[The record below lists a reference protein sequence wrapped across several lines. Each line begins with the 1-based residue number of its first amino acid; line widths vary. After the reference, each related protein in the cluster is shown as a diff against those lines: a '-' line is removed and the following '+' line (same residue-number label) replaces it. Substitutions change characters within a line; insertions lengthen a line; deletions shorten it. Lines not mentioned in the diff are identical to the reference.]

1 VTLRDRPEV
10 IFVGGTRF
18 SGAEVVA
25 GLLADHPAA
34 AGVPVAARFHSDPWG
49 VPALLHGRIGLAD
62 FTARVRSSE
71 IAERVACD
79 RLDRAL
85 GALRD
90 RYHAEPLEACLEL
103 VWALFG
109 ELAGVGE
116 ARALVEASPGNL
128 VEAQTLMRLVPEAR
142 FVHVARGGRDVAA
155 AAVRSDVNVSRIPA
169 GIEWWAGELREIE
182 RGVRGEEDGSPYAI
196 PPDRL
201 AVVVLDELLAAGA
214 AAAHARLLNRLGLGE
229 DGAVPA
235 PVPIDADAVGRGR
248 WRSQARG
255 LARWWITRRYER
267 ILGELDDEGNHA
279 APALRAAFE
288 RMG

>member
-1 VTLRDRPEV
+1 VSAGREV

-49 VPALLHGRIGLAD
+49 IPALLHGRIGLGD
-62 FTARVRSSE
+62 FTARLRCGEV
-71 IAERVACD
+71 AERVAGD

-85 GALRD
+85 DALRE
-90 RYHAEPLEACLEL
+90 RYHAKPLEACREL
-103 VWALFG
+103 LWALFG
-109 ELAGVGE
+109 DLAGDS
-116 ARALVEASPGNL
+116 ARALVEASPGNF

-142 FVHVARGGRDVAA
+142 FVHVARDGRDVAA
-155 AAVRSDVNVSRIPA
+155 AAVGSDVNVSRIPA
-169 GIEWWAGELREIE
+169 GMEWWAAELREIE
-182 RGVRGEEDGSPYAI
+182 HGVRGEEDGSRYAM

-201 AVVVLDELLAAGA
+201 AVIVLDELVAAGA
-214 AAAHARLLNRLGLGE
+214 GAAYAQLCNRVGLGD

-235 PVPIDADAVGRGR
+235 PIPLDAAAIGRGR
-248 WRSQARG
+248 WRSQRRG
-255 LARWWITRRYER
+255 LARWWITGRYER
-267 ILGELDDEGNHA
+267 ILGELEDEGNHA
-279 APALRAAFE
+279 APLLRAAFE